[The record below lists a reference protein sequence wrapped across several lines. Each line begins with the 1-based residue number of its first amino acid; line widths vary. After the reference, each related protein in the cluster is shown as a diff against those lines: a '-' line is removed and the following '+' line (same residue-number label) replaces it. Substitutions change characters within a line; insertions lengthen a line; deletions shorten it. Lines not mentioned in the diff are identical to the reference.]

1 MVCDHIELIEI
12 FNIIINFVCIC
23 VCACA
28 YTCMYVCDKKQKKTS
43 VWKICC
49 MRNQTGERRN
59 VLHSMKSLAT
69 TWWRQAKTLVLALPM
84 VSYMYIIF
92 CLLSTVYLY
101 YVCTYSLTSEV
112 FVASNHI
119 CFLYLLNV
127 LYCTGGLDGLKFQLR
142 IVT

>member
-1 MVCDHIELIEI
+1 M
-12 FNIIINFVCIC
+12 C
-23 VCACA
+23 VCVRI
-28 YTCMYVCDKKQKKTS
+28 YVHVCVWQKTKKDQRMEDLLYEKLDRRKKERVTQYEILGTNMVEAGNDFGPGTS
-43 VWKICC
+43 Y
-49 MRNQTGERRN
+49 GE
-59 VLHSMKSLAT
+59 L
-69 TWWRQAKTLVLALPM
+69 
-84 VSYMYIIF
+84 YIIF